1 MNDHS
6 FIPKSKNYK
15 SLLSYQKAVIIYDC
29 TVIFCERFFR
39 KSDRTVDQMTQA
51 ARSGKQNIV
60 EGCMAAKISAETEI
74 KLTGVARASLQ
85 ELLEDYEDFIRV
97 RNYRFWEKNGK
108 EASYVRKLSSG
119 KIKPPEIY
127 DDISAPK
134 DISESFEKIYRVFIF
149 FIKNRSPEI
158 CANIMIC
165 LVNQCNYLLDRQIA
179 KLENE
184 FVKEGGLREKMF
196 TARLKYRKQM
206 REEK

>member
-1 MNDHS
+1 MNECS

-15 SLLSYQKAVIIYDC
+15 NLLSYQKSVIIYDC

-39 KSDRTVDQMTQA
+39 KYDRTVDQMVQA

-60 EGCMAAKISAETEI
+60 EGSMAAKISSETEI

-97 RNYRFWEKNGK
+97 KNYKFWKKSGK

-119 KIKPPEIY
+119 KIKPPKID
-127 DDISAPK
+127 DDISSPK
-134 DISESFEKIYRVFIF
+134 DISESFEKIYRAFIF
-149 FIKNRSPEI
+149 FIKNRPADV

-165 LVNQCNYLLDRQIA
+165 LINQCNYLLDRQIS
-179 KLENE
+179 KLEKE
-184 FVKEGGLREKMF
+184 FVKHGGLRERMYN
-196 TARLKYRKQM
+196 ARMKYRKEQ
-206 REEK
+206 K